1 MALSDHLHIE
11 LWLQS
16 FEGLLHKTT
25 GAPGLAAAKTK
36 QRDHLP
42 YGTVAII
49 IAVTVHYLLSTY
61 FVSAFL
67 TLLHCSLPTTL

>member
-36 QRDHLP
+36 QRDLP
-42 YGTVAII
+42 YGIVAII

-67 TLLHCSLPTTL
+67 TLLHFSLPTTL